1 MPKPTTVNAVRL
13 PPVGRRL
20 RAVAR
25 RLRAA
30 GRAVWASRR
39 WLSVAGRLW
48 RQVDG
53 LPEGPT
59 AAIEAPRRA
68 WWRPEIALA
77 AMVAAYVG
85 LFGWLTWL
93 QQSNFGTLDFDMGI
107 YDQQVWLA
115 AHHLNPFVTIRGL
128 NMWAN
133 HVNPIVYLLVPFY
146 WLGAGAHFLYLVQ
159 TVALAV
165 TAVPLW
171 LLARDRMASPWLALS
186 VPFAWLLYPAVEWM
200 TWWPFQPEYLAVP
213 ALAYAYWFADRGR
226 WRWYALCVALVLMSK
241 EDAAFPV
248 LALGLLLALRG
259 RRRAGLVTAGAAV
272 AWFVVCLEAII
283 PAAAPGGGPYFMYQ
297 YSQLGS
303 GVWSILGNAL
313 RHPGLVLGPVFSWDR
328 VHYYLQL
335 VGPAAFLC
343 ALAPATLLIAVP
355 TLLVNMVNNQ
365 GYTYNLH
372 FQYSAFLAV
381 AVFLAVAEGL
391 GRLRSARLAR
401 ARPALVGALVVA
413 AVWGNVIWSPSPL
426 DPSAYHGGTWAFSSS
441 PHTAEL
447 SAMIAM
453 VPPDASV
460 SASYTVVPHLAH
472 RDRIFSWPNPWIRSY
487 YGVSDTEPRE
497 HPRVVD
503 YLVIDT
509 ETDSAESGALLARLT
524 APGGPF
530 RVVARSEGD
539 VLAVRR

>member
-1 MPKPTTVNAVRL
+1 
-13 PPVGRRL
+13 
-20 RAVAR
+20 
-25 RLRAA
+25 
-30 GRAVWASRR
+30 
-39 WLSVAGRLW
+39 
-48 RQVDG
+48 
-53 LPEGPT
+53 
-59 AAIEAPRRA
+59 
-68 WWRPEIALA
+68 
-77 AMVAAYVG
+77 MVAAYVG

-93 QQSNFGTLDFDMGI
+93 QQANFGTFDFDMGI
-107 YDQQVWLA
+107 YDQEIWLA

-146 WLGAGAHFLYLVQ
+146 WLGAGAHFLFLVQ
-159 TVALAV
+159 TAALAL

-171 LLARDRMASPWLALS
+171 LLARDRMGSPWLALC

-213 ALAYAYWFADRGR
+213 ALAFAYWFADRGR
-226 WRWYALCVALVLMSK
+226 WRWYALCVALVLMTK
-241 EDAAFPV
+241 EDAVFPV
-248 LALGLLLALRG
+248 LALGLILALRG
-259 RRRAGLVTAGAAV
+259 RRREGLATVGAAV
-272 AWFVVCLEAII
+272 AWFVICLEAII
-283 PAAAPGGGPYFMYQ
+283 PSAVPGGGPYFMYQ
-297 YSQLGS
+297 YSQLGP
-303 GVWSILGNAL
+303 GVWSILGNSI

-335 VGPAAFLC
+335 LGPVAFLC

-365 GYTYNLH
+365 GYTYDLH

-381 AVFLAVAEGL
+381 GVFLAVTEGL
-391 GRLRSARLAR
+391 GRLRSPVVRR
-401 ARPALVGALVVA
+401 ARPVLAGALVVA
-413 AVWGNVIWSPSPL
+413 AVWGNAVWSLSPL
-426 DPSAYHGGTWAFSSS
+426 NTFVYHNGTWSMTSS

-447 SAMIAM
+447 SKMVAM

-487 YGVSDTEPRE
+487 YGVSDTQPRE
-497 HPRVVD
+497 HPRIVD

-509 ETDSAESGALLARLT
+509 ETDSAQSTALLARLT
-524 APGGPF
+524 GPTGPF
-530 RVVARSEGD
+530 RVVVASQAD